1 MASLKTNG
9 SVNKTERWVV
19 ILFWLTQKF
28 NDVSMLLFMFRG
40 FPCIKLSPSIY
51 TAVSALAELLFCILG
66 YFEYG
71 FKTITLEPALSEMLL
86 VHWFQFFYELE
97 S

>member
-1 MASLKTNG
+1 M
-9 SVNKTERWVV
+9 V

-28 NDVSMLLFMFRG
+28 NDVSMLLFMFHVV
-40 FPCIKLSPSIY
+40 FVYQILSFNLYSRFSFGRVITLHHDDVY
-51 TAVSALAELLFCILG
+51 LG
-66 YFEYG
+66 HFEYG
-71 FKTITLEPALSEMLL
+71 SKTITLEPALSEMLL